1 MARSLADR
9 TFQLRSKRDR
19 DRKGWTPEAASKEIV
34 SIVNKIVEKD
44 PTLSEAADY
53 SLTIA
58 NVIELYDLAEKNP
71 RLFRDVI
78 VTVDPMLDDPDRVLE
93 KLSTQLAVASST
105 VVEVGAGDAD
115 QQSVTAAWVLHQR
128 LTRNAEK
135 QRRIG
140 NFFLFIVTSLALLA
154 TGLTVTLEYID
165 GRAMSEEKW
174 ASDLVESDWWHWIDH
189 KLIIIIPAIAAMANA
204 LSLTMNA
211 SAKANALRSSA
222 GAIVKEIYLFRMR
235 IGEYSLLRKGS
246 EGDENVN
253 TSLIA
258 LNARREFSRRI
269 EMLFS
274 SVLTGEMA
282 TDAMAMGDSD
292 AGTVSMA
299 V

>member
-1 MARSLADR
+1 MVRSLADR
-9 TFQLRSKRDR
+9 TFQVRSKRDR

-34 SIVNKIVEKD
+34 SIVNKVVENAD
-44 PTLSEAADY
+44 PKLGEAADY
-53 SLTIA
+53 SLSIA

-154 TGLTVTLEYID
+154 TGLTVILEYID

-222 GAIVKEIYLFRMR
+222 GAIVKEIYLFRCGGPGVR
-235 IGEYSLLRKGS
+235 RGRGCPIGQ
-246 EGDENVN
+246 
-253 TSLIA
+253 T
-258 LNARREFSRRI
+258 
-269 EMLFS
+269 
-274 SVLTGEMA
+274 
-282 TDAMAMGDSD
+282 
-292 AGTVSMA
+292 
-299 V
+299 

>member
-1 MARSLADR
+1 M
-9 TFQLRSKRDR
+9 Q
-19 DRKGWTPEAASKEIV
+19 P
-34 SIVNKIVEKD
+34 
-44 PTLSEAADY
+44 
-53 SLTIA
+53 
-58 NVIELYDLAEKNP
+58 
-71 RLFRDVI
+71 
-78 VTVDPMLDDPDRVLE
+78 
-93 KLSTQLAVASST
+93 
-105 VVEVGAGDAD
+105 
-115 QQSVTAAWVLHQR
+115 
-128 LTRNAEK
+128 
-135 QRRIG
+135 
-140 NFFLFIVTSLALLA
+140 
-154 TGLTVTLEYID
+154 
-165 GRAMSEEKW
+165 
-174 ASDLVESDWWHWIDH
+174 
-189 KLIIIIPAIAAMANA
+189 
-204 LSLTMNA
+204 
-211 SAKANALRSSA
+211 NALRSSA